1 MKMKKNLNIEYMR
14 AIACL
19 GVILIHIMKSAH
31 DVFDNMTPEIYFIC
45 TSFVNNLR
53 WCVPVFLMISGYLLL
68 DPEKK
73 IGLIKIKQ
81 YIIRIVI
88 VLGIFG
94 TGFAFIE
101 LISKKHSVCFTF
113 IFRAFVNML
122 MGNTWNHLWYLY
134 ALIAL
139 YLFLPMLKSIT
150 GYLSKQEITYIIIV
164 FLIYSS
170 VFPTL
175 KELGVTIGIA
185 YLLNSINKRIM
196 EEKLVTLAI
205 LTYTKAQ
212 ILKNVLEN
220 EGIET
225 YIHNVNQIQPV
236 VSSGVRLRIKESDLP
251 RALKITE
258 SSAWLAESIVGE
270 KTPKVEHRT
279 KKVLIPVDFS
289 NYSMKACEFGFN
301 FAKSFD
307 AEVILLHVYFTPIYA
322 SSLPYGDVFN
332 YQISDE
338 ETVKNVLHKVHD
350 DLNTLSEKIKQKVA
364 SGEFPDVKYTCVLR
378 EGIPEEEI
386 LRYNKEH
393 RPRIIIMGTRGKNQ
407 KDIDLIG
414 SVTAEIIER
423 SHTTVLAIPE
433 KTPFNRFNEVKRI
446 AFMTNFD
453 QRDLIAFDSFI
464 NGLSPFHFS
473 VSLIHLS
480 DVKDTW
486 NEIKL
491 AGIKDYFQKQYPDL
505 EIHYDVVMSNDFL
518 NSLDNYIKTNQIDI
532 ITLTSYKRN
541 IFSRLFNPGIAR
553 KMIFHSDTPLLVING

>member
-1 MKMKKNLNIEYMR
+1 
-14 AIACL
+14 
-19 GVILIHIMKSAH
+19 
-31 DVFDNMTPEIYFIC
+31 
-45 TSFVNNLR
+45 
-53 WCVPVFLMISGYLLL
+53 
-68 DPEKK
+68 
-73 IGLIKIKQ
+73 
-81 YIIRIVI
+81 
-88 VLGIFG
+88 
-94 TGFAFIE
+94 
-101 LISKKHSVCFTF
+101 
-113 IFRAFVNML
+113 
-122 MGNTWNHLWYLY
+122 
-134 ALIAL
+134 
-139 YLFLPMLKSIT
+139 
-150 GYLSKQEITYIIIV
+150 
-164 FLIYSS
+164 
-170 VFPTL
+170 
-175 KELGVTIGIA
+175 
-185 YLLNSINKRIM
+185 M

-307 AEVILLHVYFTPIYA
+307 AEVM
-322 SSLPYGDVFN
+322 
-332 YQISDE
+332 
-338 ETVKNVLHKVHD
+338 HKVHD

-433 KTPFNRFNEVKRI
+433 NTPFNRFNEVKRI